1 LILPRKSQR
10 RWALPSVLANLEAF
24 LEPHQGLGNLLIASS
39 HKMVCYFLIE
49 NVETGTLT
57 GADHL
62 AWFYGE
68 KF

>member
-1 LILPRKSQR
+1 MI
-10 RWALPSVLANLEAF
+10 
-24 LEPHQGLGNLLIASS
+24 
-39 HKMVCYFLIE
+39 CYFLIE

>member
-1 LILPRKSQR
+1 MI
-10 RWALPSVLANLEAF
+10 
-24 LEPHQGLGNLLIASS
+24 
-39 HKMVCYFLIE
+39 CYFFIE
-49 NVETGTLT
+49 NVHTGTLT